1 MPTGIY
7 ERTAETRA
15 ILSAAQMGHP
25 NRGRKGMISSE
36 EKKIR
41 NRAATKKYK
50 IAHPEKA
57 KLAVKLAQ
65 WKRDYGISQEQYDKL
80 FALQGGKCVICGNET
95 FGILRNGKPKGLCID
110 HDHKTGKVRG
120 LLCTRCN
127 SILGYAND
135 DSEILMKLIDYL
147 IISSHGG
154 D

>member
-25 NRGRKGMISSE
+25 NRGRKSMFSSE
-36 EKKIR
+36 EKKNR
-41 NRAATKKYK
+41 NRAAVRKYK

-57 KLAVKLAQ
+57 RMSIQIAY
-65 WKRDYGISQEQYDKL
+65 WKRLYGITQKQYDEL
-80 FALQGGKCVICGNET
+80 FASQNGKCAICGNET

-135 DSEILMKLIDYL
+135 DSELLMRLIDYL
-147 IISSHGG
+147 ITSSHGG